1 MHSLLS
7 SILHNQYP
15 RAETII
21 SEIMAPCIPYMYTK
35 GIEIIGVIVPW
46 IIFILAVAL
55 KASNP
60 ARAPAWTLFSVEM
73 NRRSAPETIIG
84 DKSGR
89 LRVILASH
97 DAISIRT
104 KAITALLK
112 IDSILVSE
120 RMRPVLAGFF
130 SFSSP

>member
-73 NRRSAPETIIG
+73 KRRSAPETIIG

-89 LRVILASH
+89 LR
-97 DAISIRT
+97 
-104 KAITALLK
+104 
-112 IDSILVSE
+112 DSGKPRRHKYQNKSYYSAAE
-120 RMRPVLAGFF
+120 DRQH
-130 SFSSP
+130 S